1 MTRVQYFS
9 KQTLFVNCNV
19 RKKETA
25 KSAICNSSS
34 SIITGNVI
42 RFDNNFLFFGN
53 FFVKLKDQNTSKF
66 FANHLRRGGRFCEIS
81 SKVAKYKRIQ
91 GECCCCKD
99 YWRNSLFYY
108 YYTIFFFID
117 AIFIIQMWSKG
128 FQKILMLHLLHDLQS
143 YSHNHN
149 LQKFVIYTT

>member
-1 MTRVQYFS
+1 MHYPKGIDTKVQYFFITDTS
-9 KQTLFVNCNV
+9 LFVNCKC
-19 RKKETA
+19 KKETA

-81 SKVAKYKRIQ
+81 SKVAKYKRIPGFREKFLIHDFISYVPYFLLIQ
-91 GECCCCKD
+91 FLK
-99 YWRNSLFYY
+99 NSNVVKMVLKF
-108 YYTIFFFID
+108 
-117 AIFIIQMWSKG
+117 
-128 FQKILMLHLLHDLQS
+128 S
-143 YSHNHN
+143 YH
-149 LQKFVIYTT
+149 LQKYLV

>member
-1 MTRVQYFS
+1 MTWVQYFS
-9 KQTLFVNCNV
+9 EHTLFVNCNV

-81 SKVAKYKRIQ
+81 SKVAKYKRIPGFREKFLIHDFISYVPYFLLIQ
-91 GECCCCKD
+91 FLK
-99 YWRNSLFYY
+99 NSNVVKMVLKF
-108 YYTIFFFID
+108 
-117 AIFIIQMWSKG
+117 
-128 FQKILMLHLLHDLQS
+128 S
-143 YSHNHN
+143 YH
-149 LQKFVIYTT
+149 LQKYLV

>member
-1 MTRVQYFS
+1 MQYFS
-9 KQTLFVNCNV
+9 EQTLFVNCNV

-108 YYTIFFFID
+108 YYTIFFYWCNFSNSNVVKRFSKNSHAASI
-117 AIFIIQMWSKG
+117 ARLTELQLTVII
-128 FQKILMLHLLHDLQS
+128 I
-143 YSHNHN
+143 
-149 LQKFVIYTT
+149 IYRNV

>member
-1 MTRVQYFS
+1 MHYPKEIATKVQYFFITDTS
-9 KQTLFVNCNV
+9 LFVNCKC
-19 RKKETA
+19 KKETA

-81 SKVAKYKRIQ
+81 SKVAKYKRIPGFLEKFLNMILYLPYFLLIQ
-91 GECCCCKD
+91 FLK
-99 YWRNSLFYY
+99 NSNVVKMVLKF
-108 YYTIFFFID
+108 
-117 AIFIIQMWSKG
+117 
-128 FQKILMLHLLHDLQS
+128 S
-143 YSHNHN
+143 YH
-149 LQKFVIYTT
+149 LQKYLV

>member
-1 MTRVQYFS
+1 MHYPKEIDIKVQYFFITDTS
-9 KQTLFVNCNV
+9 LFVNCKC
-19 RKKETA
+19 KKETA

-81 SKVAKYKRIQ
+81 SKVAKYKRIP
-91 GECCCCKD
+91 
-99 YWRNSLFYY
+99 
-108 YYTIFFFID
+108 
-117 AIFIIQMWSKG
+117 G
-128 FQKILMLHLLHDLQS
+128 FLEKILNTILYLPYFLLIQFLKNSNVVKMVFKFS
-143 YSHNHN
+143 YH
-149 LQKFVIYTT
+149 LQKYLV